1 MVFFVFKFTML
12 VCQRI
17 VFLCTTHR
25 KTNMVVCRCFSFYK
39 GIYSGSMLN
48 FRCIR
53 NSYDFLM
60 TFGCKQSQ
68 HSPIA
73 ISVSSYVSFGNHL
86 TSLTQIHTC
95 LYVKA
100 RHPSSLKRNAGFLET
115 CRQITVVNGAIPFQF
130 AGYYQGGHFGL
141 LTVNL
146 DSRVGWC

>member
-17 VFLCTTHR
+17 GFLCTTHR
-25 KTNMVVCRCFSFYK
+25 TTNMVVCRCFSFYK
-39 GIYSGSMLN
+39 GIFSGSMLN

-95 LYVKA
+95 LICESQTPIIFKE
-100 RHPSSLKRNAGFLET
+100 K
-115 CRQITVVNGAIPFQF
+115 CRVSRKMSPDRCCEWRDPFSMP
-130 AGYYQGGHFGL
+130 GYYQGGNFGL
-141 LTVNL
+141 LSVNL